1 MRLTFL
7 DAADGEPTVKE
18 RQFLVFEVS
27 RENHRIYYRVKA
39 DGVELPSL
47 VCIFASHKS
56 ADSEKELK
64 IWCKHNA
71 ARLESG
77 VILHADLGA
86 EPGRSKYAENPLR

>member
-1 MRLTFL
+1 M
-7 DAADGEPTVKE
+7 DEK
-18 RQFLVFEVS
+18 QFVILETN

-64 IWCKHNA
+64 VWCKNNA

-77 VILHADLGA
+77 VILHVDLSA
-86 EPGRSKYAENPLR
+86 EHGRSTYAANLLR

>member
-1 MRLTFL
+1 M
-7 DAADGEPTVKE
+7 DEK
-18 RQFLVFEVS
+18 QFAVLEIN

-64 IWCKHNA
+64 VWCKNNA
-71 ARLESG
+71 ARLESRA
-77 VILHADLGA
+77 VLQADLS
-86 EPGRSKYAENPLR
+86 RINDKML

>member
-1 MRLTFL
+1 V
-7 DAADGEPTVKE
+7 DEKQIV
-18 RQFLVFEVS
+18 VFEIN

-47 VCIFASHKS
+47 VCIFTSHRS

-64 IWCKHNA
+64 VWCKNNA

-77 VILHADLGA
+77 VILHADLSA
-86 EPGRSKYAENPLR
+86 EHGKSTYEENLLR